1 MSEEME
7 PRVQTEEVEEEEFA
21 RGGMATIFGAP
32 ISWTALF
39 AAICAVTTLI
49 PFYFYVTGGGY
60 VSAASGLFMPLA
72 GQVLGPWA
80 GTIAAF
86 VGGLVGMFIAPGAF
100 PLGLLDVILSGA
112 IFGLSAGLMTRKWRW
127 LFLVWWIINLALIFL
142 YPFRVP
148 GAAGGFAAPEELGYT
163 LSWTYVLLAFI
174 VWVVL
179 GPLTT
184 DLLSKWARRGSSK
197 VMQVIS
203 LLLIAYIARSSIQ
216 PMWSLPYAHIFQWPP
231 DWVLIDNWVS
241 IPTYVLDWVGTCGLA
256 LVVFPALWR
265 ARLRQVPGSLVAELS
280 AGVPEEKAARPV
292 WIQVVQIVGV
302 LLILWAAVTL
312 ISGLLLADV
321 GPDIEGR
328 SMFFEDTGIPGY
340 GIIAWVGGAIG
351 VVIVVVASLLGKPRK
366 E

>member
-7 PRVQTEEVEEEEFA
+7 PRVQAEEVEEEEFA

-86 VGGLVGMFIAPGAF
+86 VGGL
-100 PLGLLDVILSGA
+100 
-112 IFGLSAGLMTRKWRW
+112 SAGLMTKKWRW
-127 LFLVWWIINLALIFL
+127 LFLAWWIINLALVFL

-256 LVVFPALWR
+256 LVVL
-265 ARLRQVPGSLVAELS
+265 
-280 AGVPEEKAARPV
+280 PEERAARPV
-292 WIQVVQIVGV
+292 WVQVVQIVGV

-312 ISGLLLADV
+312 VSGLLLADV

-328 SMFFEDTGIPGY
+328 TMFFEDTGIPGY
-340 GIIAWVGGAIG
+340 GIIAWIGGGIG

>member
-1 MSEEME
+1 
-7 PRVQTEEVEEEEFA
+7 
-21 RGGMATIFGAP
+21 
-32 ISWTALF
+32 
-39 AAICAVTTLI
+39 
-49 PFYFYVTGGGY
+49 
-60 VSAASGLFMPLA
+60 
-72 GQVLGPWA
+72 VLGPWA

-112 IFGLSAGLMTRKWRW
+112 IFGLSAGLMTKKWRW
-127 LFLVWWIINLALIFL
+127 LFLGWWIINLAMVFL

-184 DLLSKWARRGSSK
+184 DLLSKWARRGSSR
-197 VMQVIS
+197 VMQVVS

-292 WIQVVQIVGV
+292 WVQVVQIVGV

-328 SMFFEDTGIPGY
+328 TMFFEDTGIPGY
-340 GIIAWVGGAIG
+340 GIIAWVGGALGI
-351 VVIVVVASLLGKPRK
+351 VIVVVASLLGKPRK

>member
-7 PRVQTEEVEEEEFA
+7 SRAQTEEVEEEEFA
-21 RGGMATIFGAP
+21 RGGLATIAGAP

-39 AAICAVTTLI
+39 AAICAVSTLI

-100 PLGLLDVILSGA
+100 PLGITDVILSGA

-127 LFLVWWIINLALIFL
+127 VFLIWWIINLAMVFL
-142 YPFRVP
+142 YPYQVP
-148 GAAGGFAAPEELGYT
+148 GGLGAPEQPAYI
-163 LSWTYVLLAFI
+163 LSWTYVLLAFV
-174 VWVVL
+174 VWLVL

-184 DLLSKWARRGSSK
+184 DLLSKWASRGSTR
-197 VMQVIS
+197 VMQAVS
-203 LLLIAYIARSSIQ
+203 LLLMAWIARSSIQ
-216 PMWSLPYAHIFQWPP
+216 PIWSLPYAHVFQWPP
-231 DWVLIDNWVS
+231 DWVQIDNWVS

-265 ARLRQVPGSLVAELS
+265 AKLRQVPDSLVAELS
-280 AGVPEEKAARPV
+280 AGVPEERAVRPV
-292 WIQVVQIVGV
+292 WVQVVQVVGV

-321 GPDIEGR
+321 GIEGR
-328 SMFFEDTGIPGY
+328 MEFFEDTGIPGY
-340 GIIAWVGGAIG
+340 GAMAWIGGAIG
-351 VVIVVVASLLGKPRK
+351 IVAVVVASFLGRPSK